1 MVTLVATLQLA
12 AAALGAVGAILVFVE
27 FFQLPGYVRFE
38 KQIGSYSVEL
48 SPEDPTEY
56 TWVGRIGALLVAT
69 SFALQ
74 FFAISLRSGLA

>member
-1 MVTLVATLQLA
+1 MVTLVAALRLA
-12 AAALGAVGAILVFVE
+12 AGALGTLGGTLVFVE

-56 TWVGRIGALLVAT
+56 TWIGRVGALLMAT
-69 SFALQ
+69 AFALL
-74 FFAISLRSGLA
+74 FLATTLSSGLA